1 MWKIFQKT
9 DSFYFILI
17 IFSVFFS
24 FIIFLSIPAVFD
36 YKKMSANINNQIESD
51 YSLNLKNSSKFE
63 YRFFPSPHLYV
74 KKTDLSIDNKSNLI
88 SEEIKDLKIFVSILK
103 LYNFK
108 QIKIKKIFIKNANF
122 KFSEDNFKLFLN
134 NLNTNKTKP
143 LVIKNSKFFYIDK
156 NEEVLII
163 SPIKKINYLFNDKTN
178 QSKLKIDGNLFD
190 TDFDFT
196 WSKDFTKIDE
206 SEFKLKF
213 SNPNIILENFIKN
226 NGDNKLGKL
235 KTFFLNDETD
245 IKYSFNKNSIQ
256 LSTNS
261 NNQFSING
269 NIDMKPFYFNIQ
281 TTVKETKIK
290 NLINNIFLTFFN
302 YKENIHPNFSG
313 DLKLV
318 LKDLNNAYFKSGF
331 VNFNFSD
338 SRVKIINNNLNIKNI
353 GTIIMKN
360 NLFYENKGEIFFVAE
375 LEIQIKNQDEF
386 FRRFSIPIKN
396 RKKLNFINVLIE
408 KNIDNDNFTLS
419 NLTINEYSTFDF
431 NLDTIINSEKDYF
444 DNFQKFRNIIK
455 EKFSNIN

>member
-290 NLINNIFLTFFN
+290 NLINNIF
-302 YKENIHPNFSG
+302 
-313 DLKLV
+313 
-318 LKDLNNAYFKSGF
+318 
-331 VNFNFSD
+331 
-338 SRVKIINNNLNIKNI
+338 
-353 GTIIMKN
+353 
-360 NLFYENKGEIFFVAE
+360 
-375 LEIQIKNQDEF
+375 
-386 FRRFSIPIKN
+386 
-396 RKKLNFINVLIE
+396 
-408 KNIDNDNFTLS
+408 
-419 NLTINEYSTFDF
+419 
-431 NLDTIINSEKDYF
+431 
-444 DNFQKFRNIIK
+444 
-455 EKFSNIN
+455 